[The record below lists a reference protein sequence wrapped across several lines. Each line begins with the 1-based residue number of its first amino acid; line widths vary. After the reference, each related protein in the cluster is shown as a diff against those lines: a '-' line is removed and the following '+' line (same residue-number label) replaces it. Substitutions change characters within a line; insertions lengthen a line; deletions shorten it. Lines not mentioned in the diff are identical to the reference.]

1 MDNNENERGGIDN
14 RDRFTPNNV
23 FFLAVKLVSFGIILY
38 AVLNHIAELSSVV
51 ASIIGLVTPLL
62 IGCLIA
68 LILNTPMMAIERL
81 INRIADKAHKK
92 ISHRACETVSL
103 ILTFAIAL
111 LIIYILCYSIF
122 PQLGES
128 VKAIYQKIQSNFP
141 KMLVW
146 LEGLEK
152 YGINTTPIV
161 DWLDNL
167 DTTELVRKLSE
178 YAVQFAD
185 TLTSSLSSIISGA
198 SSIVSGIFTALTSVI
213 FASYILSNKRKLT
226 RQLKELTYAYI
237 KKKTADMLC
246 EICALSVRTFSNFI
260 SGQCLECIILGA
272 MFFIT
277 MNIFGF
283 PYPLAISSLIA
294 ATAIIPYIGAFLG
307 CFFGMLLMIIDD
319 PLRVVWFLVMFL
331 IVQQIENNFIY
342 PRVVGGSVG
351 LPPIWTFSAVII
363 GGGVC
368 GIVGMILFIPLFSV
382 LYTLLRENV
391 HARLDSRGIVIEK
404 DDDDAVPKKE
414 RRDVSGEIFMHVHK
428 LVKSAELKA
437 KEKTAEMKTKSDEK
451 KKSHNGNKEE

>member
-1 MDNNENERGGIDN
+1 MDENERKNDIDS

-38 AVLNHIAELSSVV
+38 VILTHLSDLSSVV
-51 ASIIGLVTPLL
+51 SSILSLVSPLL

-68 LILNTPMMAIERL
+68 LILNTPMMALEKL
-81 INRIADKAHKK
+81 INRIAEKRHKK
-92 ISHRACETVSL
+92 ISRRACESVSL
-103 ILTFAIAL
+103 SLTFIIAL

-128 VKAIYQKIQSNFP
+128 VKTIYQKAQSNFP
-141 KMLVW
+141 KMLEW

-152 YGINTTPIV
+152 YGINTTPV
-161 DWLDNL
+161 VQWLDNL
-167 DTTELVRKLSE
+167 DTTEIVKKLSE

-185 TLTSSLSSIISGA
+185 KLTSSLSSIISGA
-198 SSIVSGIFTALTSVI
+198 SSIISGIFTALTSII
-213 FASYILSNKRKLT
+213 FAAYILSNKRKLK
-226 RQLKELTYAYI
+226 RQLKEMTYAYI
-237 KKKTADMLC
+237 RKKTADMLC
-246 EICALSVRTFSNFI
+246 EICALSVKTFSNFI
-260 SGQCLECIILGA
+260 SGQCLECIILGT
-272 MFFIT
+272 MFFIA

-319 PLRVVWFLVMFL
+319 PIKSVWFLVMFL
-331 IVQQIENNFIY
+331 IIQQLENNLIY

-351 LPPIWTFSAVII
+351 LPPIWTFAAVII

-368 GIVGMILFIPLFSV
+368 GIIGMILFIPLFSV

-391 HARLDSRGIVIEK
+391 HSRLDTRGIVIEK
-404 DDDDAVPKKE
+404 DDDDSVVKKNK
-414 RRDVSGEIFMHVHK
+414 RDIGGEILLQAHK
-428 LVKSAELKA
+428 LYKSAEVNFKA
-437 KEKTAEMKTKSDEK
+437 KTAEMKK
-451 KKSHNGNKEE
+451 KKDDNQNGESKH